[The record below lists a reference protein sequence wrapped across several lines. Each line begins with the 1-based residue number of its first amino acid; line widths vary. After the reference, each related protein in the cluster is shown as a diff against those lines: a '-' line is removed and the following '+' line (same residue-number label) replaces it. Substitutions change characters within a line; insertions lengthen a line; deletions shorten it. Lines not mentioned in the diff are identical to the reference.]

1 MGLQDFIIG
10 PFILLLI
17 LAAANFFKGNI
28 QDEEMKR
35 YFSRGLQLK
44 LAGSFFVALIYL
56 YYYGTGDTIFYYR
69 RAVFITNVMQNNLWV
84 GLKLIFA
91 NSSVY
96 DYETASFFDRLVA
109 KDASS
114 YLVVRI
120 AAFFNIFCFNSYVAI
135 TFLYTAFSYI
145 GIWRGFVTFVDIFPK
160 YKKELAISFLFI
172 PSVIF
177 WGSGIFKDTLTFG
190 FLGILVSSTYY
201 ILIKPKN
208 IPVNLV
214 LLIISVY
221 VIGIVKSYILL
232 ALLPATAV
240 WVFLVYRSKISS
252 PLLKTLSTPIFVG
265 MGMIAS
271 ILILNGLASA
281 FKKFSIDNIQ
291 SRAEDMQRW
300 HTYRV
305 EVLKGGDGSS
315 YTLGEVDFSPMG
327 ILKKTPAAIN
337 VALFRPYLWEVR
349 SPLMILSALESLVL
363 LYLSLFVLFKLF
375 SNFGKISSLI
385 VDNPTL
391 LYMLVFSLIFAF
403 SVGFTS
409 YNFGALSRYRIP
421 ILPFYAGFLLII
433 NSYIKGLSK
442 KVVK

>member
-1 MGLQDFIIG
+1 MQNQDFIFG
-10 PFILLLI
+10 PLILFFILFFSNYYKNKIKDVEIKKYFIIGLSIKLL
-17 LAAANFFKGNI
+17 
-28 QDEEMKR
+28 
-35 YFSRGLQLK
+35 
-44 LAGSFFVALIYL
+44 GSLFVAIIYL
-56 YYYGTGDTIFYYR
+56 HYYGTGDTVYYYKK
-69 RAVFITNVMQNNLWV
+69 AVFITNILKNNFTV
-84 GLKLIFA
+84 GLKLLFA

-96 DYETASFFDRLVA
+96 DYETAFLFERLRA
-109 KDASS
+109 GDSS
-114 YLVVRI
+114 SLLVVRI
-120 AAFFNIFCFNSYVAI
+120 AAIFNLICFNSYLAI
-135 TFLYTAFSYI
+135 GFLYTAFSYI
-145 GIWRGFVTFVDIFPK
+145 GIWRGFVTFIDIFPK
-160 YKKELAISFLFI
+160 YKKELAIAFFYI
-172 PSVIF
+172 PSVFF
-177 WGSGIFKDTLTFG
+177 WGSGLFKDTLTFG

-221 VIGIVKSYILL
+221 IIGTVKSYILL

-240 WVFLVYRSKISS
+240 WVFLVYRSKINS
-252 PLLKTLSTPIFVG
+252 PFIKTLSTPIFLG
-265 MGMIAS
+265 LGLIAS
-271 ILILNGLASA
+271 VLILNGLASA
-281 FKKFSIDNIQ
+281 FKKFSIDNLQ

-315 YTLGEVDFSPMG
+315 YTLGEVDFSPTG

-385 VDNPTL
+385 VNNPTL